1 MKRYTIYMAM
11 LFAFTLFSCSDEMKE
26 GVENDGNVPVAT
38 FNVTTRA
45 SDNSADNEISD
56 TQFTRLFLAER
67 LSEHAEND
75 GSETLETLHCDV
87 SNRFDLDGSTY
98 QLEGLKGQWYKFAFV
113 CVPDLNGMGSAMFV
127 GETKE
132 YSEEHDFNKL
142 MVDYLPVLV
151 YQASE
156 PTVANNDDLSVY
168 RKIIDR
174 WVDATNP
181 TSEDV
186 VLTRVTGQ
194 LILDMGKPADQFE
207 NPVSSITLT
216 VATPSRFYIRD
227 EAEDQVIVDDNTSE
241 KNFTINTSEKNF
253 TINVSDPKARQILR
267 VSLLPGE
274 LTDAK
279 VTVNY
284 GETSEEFVLQNE
296 NKEPIQIKKNTR
308 TTVLFNGM
316 HPDEFEVRYAGFDD
330 GNDAVIDVSGGD
342 KDEWNGVN

>member
-11 LFAFTLFSCSDEMKE
+11 LFAFALFSCSDEMKE
-26 GVENDGNVPVAT
+26 GGENDGNLPVAT

-45 SDNSADNEISD
+45 SDNSADNEISGK
-56 TQFTRLFLAER
+56 QFTRLFLAER
-67 LSEHAEND
+67 LSEHTD
-75 GSETLETLHCDV
+75 GSETLHCDA

-113 CVPDLNGMGSAMFV
+113 CVPDLNGMGGSAMFV
-127 GETKE
+127 GKTKD

-142 MVDYLPVLV
+142 MVDYQPVLD

-156 PTVANNDDLSVY
+156 PTAANNDDLSVY

-186 VLTRVTGQ
+186 ALTRVTGQ

-207 NPVSSITLT
+207 NQVSSITLT
-216 VATPSRFYIRD
+216 VTTPTRFYIRD
-227 EAEDQVIVDDNTSE
+227 EAEDQVIVDNVSKKD
-241 KNFTINTSEKNF
+241 F

-274 LTDAK
+274 LKNAK
-279 VTVNY
+279 VTVYFN
-284 GETSEEFVLQNE
+284 GGTLEEFVLQNE
-296 NKEPIQIKKNTR
+296 YEEPIQIKKNTR

-330 GNDAVIDVSGGD
+330 GGDAVIDVPDNG
-342 KDEWNGVN
+342 WNGWQ

>member
-11 LFAFTLFSCSDEMKE
+11 LFAFALFSCSDEMKE
-26 GVENDGNVPVAT
+26 GGENDGNVPVAT

-45 SDNSADNEISD
+45 SDNSADNEITD
-56 TQFTRLFLAER
+56 KQFTRLFLAER
-67 LSEHAEND
+67 LSEHTD
-75 GSETLETLHCDV
+75 SSETLHCDA

-113 CVPDLNGMGSAMFV
+113 CVPALNGMGSTMFV

-132 YSEEHDFNKL
+132 YSDEHDFNKL
-142 MVDYLPVLV
+142 MVDYRPVLD
-151 YQASE
+151 YQASK
-156 PTVANNDDLSVY
+156 PTAANNDDLSVY
-168 RKIIDR
+168 RKIMDR

-186 VLTRVTGQ
+186 ALTRVTGQ

-216 VATPSRFYIRD
+216 VTTPTRFYIRD
-227 EAEDQVIVDDNTSE
+227 EAEDQVIVADESE
-241 KNFTINTSEKNF
+241 EYF
-253 TINVSDPKARQILR
+253 TINVSEQKTRHIFR

-274 LTDAK
+274 LTGAK
-279 VTVNY
+279 VTVNFE

-296 NKEPIQIKKNTR
+296 NKELIQIKKNTR

>member
-11 LFAFTLFSCSDEMKE
+11 LLAFTLFSCSDEMKE
-26 GVENDGNVPVAT
+26 GGENDGNLPVAT

-45 SDNSADNEISD
+45 SDNSADNEISGK
-56 TQFTRLFLAER
+56 QFTRLFLAER
-67 LSEHAEND
+67 LSEHTESD
-75 GSETLETLHCDV
+75 GSETLHCDA

-113 CVPDLNGMGSAMFV
+113 CVPDLNDKMGSEMFV
-127 GETKE
+127 GETTK

-142 MVDYLPVLV
+142 MVDYQPVLD

-156 PTVANNDDLSVY
+156 HTAANNDDLSVY

-186 VLTRVTGQ
+186 ALTRVTGQ

-207 NPVSSITLT
+207 NQVSSITLT
-216 VATPSRFYIRD
+216 VTTPTRFYIRD
-227 EAEDQVIVDDNTSE
+227 KAEDQVIVRDVDKKESTFKIYIKE
-241 KNFTINTSEKNF
+241 
-253 TINVSDPKARQILR
+253 SDQKTRQILR

-279 VTVNY
+279 VTVSFSE
-284 GETSEEFVLQNE
+284 GTPEEFVLQNE
-296 NKEPIQIKKNTR
+296 YEEPILIKKNTR

-316 HPDEFEVRYAGFDD
+316 HTDEFEVRYAGFDD
-330 GNDAVIDVSGGD
+330 GGDATIDVDDD
-342 KDEWNGVN
+342 KWDGE

>member
-11 LFAFTLFSCSDEMKE
+11 LFAFALFSCSDEMKE
-26 GVENDGNVPVAT
+26 GGENDGNVPVAT

-45 SDNSADNEISD
+45 SDNSADNEISGK
-56 TQFTRLFLAER
+56 QFTRLFLAER
-67 LSEHAEND
+67 LSEHTD
-75 GSETLETLHCDV
+75 GSETLHCDA

-113 CVPDLNGMGSAMFV
+113 CVPDLNGMGGSAMFV
-127 GETKE
+127 GETKD

-142 MVDYLPVLV
+142 MVDYQPVLV

-156 PTVANNDDLSVY
+156 PTAANNDDLSVY

-186 VLTRVTGQ
+186 ALTRVTGQ

-207 NPVSSITLT
+207 NQVSSITLT
-216 VATPSRFYIRD
+216 VTTPTRFYIRD
-227 EAEDQVIVDDNTSE
+227 KAEDQVIVDNVSE
-241 KNFTINTSEKNF
+241 NDF
-253 TINVSDPKARQILR
+253 TINVSDQKTRQILR

-274 LTDAK
+274 LKNAK
-279 VTVNY
+279 VTVYFN
-284 GETSEEFVLQNE
+284 GGTSEEFVLQNE

-316 HPDEFEVRYAGFDD
+316 HTDEFEVRYAGFDD
-330 GNDAVIDVSGGD
+330 GGDAVIDVPDNG
-342 KDEWNGVN
+342 WNGWQ

>member
-26 GVENDGNVPVAT
+26 GGGNDGNVPVAT
-38 FNVTTRA
+38 FNVTTRV

-56 TQFTRLFLAER
+56 NQFTRLFLAER
-67 LSEHAEND
+67 LSEHTEND
-75 GSETLETLHCDV
+75 GSETLHCDA

-113 CVPDLNGMGSAMFV
+113 CVPALNDKMGSEMFV
-127 GETKE
+127 GETTK

-142 MVDYLPVLV
+142 MVDYQPVLR

-156 PTVANNDDLSVY
+156 PIAANNDDLSVY

-186 VLTRVTGQ
+186 ALTRVTGQ

-207 NPVSSITLT
+207 NQVSSITLT
-216 VATPSRFYIRD
+216 VTTPVRFYIRD
-227 EAEDQVIVDDNTSE
+227 EAEDQVIVADESE
-241 KNFTINTSEKNF
+241 KYF
-253 TINVSDPKARQILR
+253 TINVSEQKTRQILR

-274 LTDAK
+274 LKNAK
-279 VTVNY
+279 VTVYFN
-284 GETSEEFVLQNE
+284 GGTLEEFVLQNE

-316 HPDEFEVRYAGFDD
+316 HTDEFEVRYAGFDD
-330 GNDAVIDVSGGD
+330 GGDAEIGVADDV
-342 KDEWNGVN
+342 WN

>member
-26 GVENDGNVPVAT
+26 GGENDGNVPVAT

-56 TQFTRLFLAER
+56 KQFTRLFLAER
-67 LSEHAEND
+67 LSEHTESG
-75 GSETLETLHCDV
+75 GSETLHCDA

-113 CVPDLNGMGSAMFV
+113 CVPALNDKMGSEMFV
-127 GETKE
+127 GETID

-142 MVDYLPVLV
+142 MVDYQPVLD

-156 PTVANNDDLSVY
+156 PTAANNDDLSVY

-186 VLTRVTGQ
+186 ALTRVTGQ

-207 NPVSSITLT
+207 NQVSSITLT
-216 VATPSRFYIRD
+216 VTTPTRFYIRD
-227 EAEDQVIVDDNTSE
+227 EAEDQVIVSDESGKD
-241 KNFTINTSEKNF
+241 F
-253 TINVSDPKARQILR
+253 TINVSEQKTRQILR

-274 LTDAK
+274 LTGAK
-279 VTVNY
+279 VTVNFE
-284 GETSEEFVLQNE
+284 GATSEEFVLQNE
-296 NKEPIQIKKNTR
+296 NEEPIQIKKNTR

-316 HPDEFEVRYAGFDD
+316 HTDEFEVRYAGFDD
-330 GNDAVIDVSGGD
+330 GGDSTIDVDDD
-342 KDEWNGVN
+342 KWDGE

>member
-11 LFAFTLFSCSDEMKE
+11 LFAFALFSCSDEMKE
-26 GVENDGNVPVAT
+26 GGENDGNLPVAT
-38 FNVTTRA
+38 FKVTTRA

-56 TQFTRLFLAER
+56 KQFTRLFLAER
-67 LSEHAEND
+67 LSEHTD
-75 GSETLETLHCDV
+75 GSETLHCDA

-113 CVPDLNGMGSAMFV
+113 CVPDLKGMGGGSAMFV
-127 GETKE
+127 GETKD

-142 MVDYLPVLV
+142 MVDYQPVLV

-156 PTVANNDDLSVY
+156 PTAANNDDLSVY

-186 VLTRVTGQ
+186 ALTRVTGQ

-207 NPVSSITLT
+207 NQVSSITLT
-216 VATPSRFYIRD
+216 VITPTRFYIRD
-227 EAEDQVIVDDNTSE
+227 EAEDQVIVYNVSE
-241 KNFTINTSEKNF
+241 NDF
-253 TINVSDPKARQILR
+253 TINVSEQKTRQILR

-274 LTDAK
+274 LKNAK
-279 VTVNY
+279 VTVYFN
-284 GETSEEFVLQNE
+284 GGTSEEFVLQNE

-316 HPDEFEVRYAGFDD
+316 HTDEFEVRYAGFDD
-330 GNDAVIDVSGGD
+330 GGDATIDVDDD
-342 KDEWNGVN
+342 KWDGE

>member
-11 LFAFTLFSCSDEMKE
+11 LFAFALFSCSDEMKE
-26 GVENDGNVPVAT
+26 SGENDGNVPVAT

-45 SDNSADNEISD
+45 SDNSADNEISGK
-56 TQFTRLFLAER
+56 QFTRLFLAER
-67 LSEHAEND
+67 LSEHTD
-75 GSETLETLHCDV
+75 GSETLHCDA

-113 CVPDLNGMGSAMFV
+113 CVPDLNDEMGSEMFV
-127 GETKE
+127 GGEATD

-142 MVDYLPVLV
+142 MVDYLPVLD

-156 PTVANNDDLSVY
+156 PTAANNDDLSVY

-186 VLTRVTGQ
+186 ALTRVTGQ

-207 NPVSSITLT
+207 NQVSSITLT
-216 VATPSRFYIRD
+216 VITPTRFYIRD
-227 EAEDQVIVDDNTSE
+227 KAEDQVIVDNVSE
-241 KNFTINTSEKNF
+241 NDF
-253 TINVSDPKARQILR
+253 TINVLDPKARQILR

-279 VTVNY
+279 VTVYFN
-284 GETSEEFVLQNE
+284 GGTSEEFVLQNE
-296 NKEPIQIKKNTR
+296 YEEPILIKKNTR

-316 HPDEFEVRYAGFDD
+316 HTDEFEVRYAGFDD
-330 GNDAVIDVSGGD
+330 GGDATIDVDDD
-342 KDEWNGVN
+342 KWDGE

>member
-26 GVENDGNVPVAT
+26 GVENDGNMPVVT

-56 TQFTRLFLAER
+56 KQFTRLFLAER
-67 LSEHAEND
+67 LSEHTEND
-75 GSETLETLHCDV
+75 GSETLHCDV

-113 CVPDLNGMGSAMFV
+113 CVPALNGMGSTMFV

-132 YSEEHDFNKL
+132 YSDEHDFNKL
-142 MVDYLPVLV
+142 MVDYRPVLD
-151 YQASE
+151 YQASK
-156 PTVANNDDLSVY
+156 PTAANNDDLSVY
-168 RKIIDR
+168 RKIMDR

-186 VLTRVTGQ
+186 ALTRVTGQ

-216 VATPSRFYIRD
+216 VTTPTRFYIRD
-227 EAEDQVIVDDNTSE
+227 EAEDQVIVADESE
-241 KNFTINTSEKNF
+241 EYF
-253 TINVSDPKARQILR
+253 TINVSEQKTRHIFR

-274 LTDAK
+274 LTGAK
-279 VTVNY
+279 VTVNFE

-316 HPDEFEVRYAGFDD
+316 HTDEFEVRYAGFDD

>member
-11 LFAFTLFSCSDEMKE
+11 LFAFALFSCSDEMKE
-26 GVENDGNVPVAT
+26 GGENDGNVPVAT

-45 SDNSADNEISD
+45 SDNSADNEISGK
-56 TQFTRLFLAER
+56 QFTRLFLAER
-67 LSEHAEND
+67 LSEHTD
-75 GSETLETLHCDV
+75 GSETLHCDA

-113 CVPDLNGMGSAMFV
+113 CVPDLNDNMGSAMFEAKSEPY
-127 GETKE
+127 ET
-132 YSEEHDFNKL
+132 EHDFNKL
-142 MVDYLPVLV
+142 LVDYGPVLD
-151 YQASE
+151 YQELESTAKNE
-156 PTVANNDDLSVY
+156 DDLAVY

-186 VLTRVTGQ
+186 VLTRMTGQ

-216 VATPSRFYIRD
+216 VTTPSRFYIRD
-227 EAEDQVIVDDNTSE
+227 EAEDQVIVDNASE
-241 KNFTINTSEKNF
+241 KKF
-253 TINVSDPKARQILR
+253 TINVSDLKARQILR

-274 LTDAK
+274 LTGAK

-284 GETSEEFVLQNE
+284 GETSEGFVLQNE

-316 HPDEFEVRYAGFDD
+316 HTDEFEVRYAGFDD
-330 GNDAVIDVSGGD
+330 GGDAEIGVADDV
-342 KDEWNGVN
+342 WN

>member
-26 GVENDGNVPVAT
+26 GVENDSNVPVAT

-56 TQFTRLFLAER
+56 KQFTRLFLAER
-67 LSEHAEND
+67 LSEHTD
-75 GSETLETLHCDV
+75 GSETLHCDA

-113 CVPDLNGMGSAMFV
+113 CVPDLNGIGGSAMFV

-132 YSEEHDFNKL
+132 YSEEHDFKKL
-142 MVDYLPVLV
+142 MVDYQPVLD
-151 YQASE
+151 YQASD
-156 PTVANNDDLSVY
+156 PTAANNDDLSVY

-186 VLTRVTGQ
+186 ALTRVTGQ

-207 NPVSSITLT
+207 NQVSSITLT
-216 VATPSRFYIRD
+216 VTTPTRFYIRD
-227 EAEDQVIVDDNTSE
+227 EAEDQVIVADESE
-241 KNFTINTSEKNF
+241 KYF
-253 TINVSDPKARQILR
+253 TINVSEQETRHILR

-279 VTVNY
+279 VTVNFK
-284 GETSEEFVLQNE
+284 GEASEEFVLQNE

-316 HPDEFEVRYAGFDD
+316 HTDEFEVRYAGFDD

>member
-56 TQFTRLFLAER
+56 KQFTRLFLAER
-67 LSEHAEND
+67 LSEHTESD
-75 GSETLETLHCDV
+75 GSETLHCDV

-113 CVPDLNGMGSAMFV
+113 CVPALNDMGSAMFV

-132 YSEEHDFNKL
+132 YSKEHDFNKL
-142 MVDYLPVLV
+142 MVDYQPVLD
-151 YQASE
+151 YQALD
-156 PTVANNDDLSVY
+156 PTAANNDDLSVY

-186 VLTRVTGQ
+186 ALTRVTGQ

>member
-11 LFAFTLFSCSDEMKE
+11 LFAFALFSCSDEMKE
-26 GVENDGNVPVAT
+26 GGENDGNLPVAT

-45 SDNSADNEISD
+45 SDNSADNEITD
-56 TQFTRLFLAER
+56 KQFTRLFLAER
-67 LSEHAEND
+67 LSEHTD
-75 GSETLETLHCDV
+75 GSETLHCDA

-113 CVPDLNGMGSAMFV
+113 CVPDLNGMGGSAMFV
-127 GETKE
+127 GKTKD

-142 MVDYLPVLV
+142 MVDYQPVLV

-156 PTVANNDDLSVY
+156 PTAANNDDLSVY

-186 VLTRVTGQ
+186 ALTRVTGQ

-216 VATPSRFYIRD
+216 VTTPSRFYIRD
-227 EAEDQVIVDDNTSE
+227 EAEDQVIVDNASE
-241 KNFTINTSEKNF
+241 KKF
-253 TINVSDPKARQILR
+253 TINVSDLKARQILR

-274 LTDAK
+274 LTGAK

-342 KDEWNGVN
+342 KDEWYGVN

>member
-11 LFAFTLFSCSDEMKE
+11 LFAFALFSCSDEIKE
-26 GVENDGNVPVAT
+26 GGENDGNLPVAT

-45 SDNSADNEISD
+45 SDNSADNEITD
-56 TQFTRLFLAER
+56 KQFTRLFLAER
-67 LSEHAEND
+67 LSEHTD
-75 GSETLETLHCDV
+75 SSETLHCDA

-113 CVPDLNGMGSAMFV
+113 CVPDLPDLPDEMGSEMFV
-127 GETKE
+127 GGEATD

-142 MVDYLPVLV
+142 MVDYQPVLD
-151 YQASE
+151 YQALE
-156 PTVANNDDLSVY
+156 PTAANNDDLSVY

-186 VLTRVTGQ
+186 ALTRVTGQ

-216 VATPSRFYIRD
+216 VTTPTRFYIRD
-227 EAEDQVIVDDNTSE
+227 KAEDQVIVRDGDKKESTFKIYIE
-241 KNFTINTSEKNF
+241 E
-253 TINVSDPKARQILR
+253 SDQKTRQILC

-274 LTDAK
+274 LTGAK
-279 VTVNY
+279 VTVNFE
-284 GETSEEFVLQNE
+284 GEASEEFVLQNE

-316 HPDEFEVRYAGFDD
+316 HTDEFEVRYAGFDD
-330 GNDAVIDVSGGD
+330 GGDSTIDVDDD
-342 KDEWNGVN
+342 KWDGE

>member
-11 LFAFTLFSCSDEMKE
+11 LFAFALFSCSDEMKE
-26 GVENDGNVPVAT
+26 GGENDGNVPVAT

-45 SDNSADNEISD
+45 SDNSADNEITD
-56 TQFTRLFLAER
+56 KQFTRLFLAER
-67 LSEHAEND
+67 LSKHTD
-75 GSETLETLHCDV
+75 GSETLHCDA

-113 CVPDLNGMGSAMFV
+113 CVPDLNGMGGSAMFV
-127 GETKE
+127 GETKD

-142 MVDYLPVLV
+142 MVDYQPVLR

-156 PTVANNDDLSVY
+156 PTAANNDDLSVY

-186 VLTRVTGQ
+186 ALTRVTGQ

-207 NPVSSITLT
+207 NQVSSITLT
-216 VATPSRFYIRD
+216 VTTPTRFYIRD
-227 EAEDQVIVDDNTSE
+227 EAEDQVIVDNVSE
-241 KNFTINTSEKNF
+241 NDF
-253 TINVSDPKARQILR
+253 TINVSEQKTRQILR

-274 LTDAK
+274 LKNAK
-279 VTVNY
+279 VTVYFN
-284 GETSEEFVLQNE
+284 GGTSEEFVLQNE
-296 NKEPIQIKKNTR
+296 NKEPILIKKNTR

-316 HPDEFEVRYAGFDD
+316 HTDEFEVRYAGFDD
-330 GNDAVIDVSGGD
+330 GGDAEIGVADDV
-342 KDEWNGVN
+342 WN

>member
-11 LFAFTLFSCSDEMKE
+11 LFTFTLFSCSDEMKE
-26 GVENDGNVPVAT
+26 GGENDGNVPVAT

-45 SDNSADNEISD
+45 SDNSADNEISGK
-56 TQFTRLFLAER
+56 QFTRLFLAER
-67 LSEHAEND
+67 LSEHTD
-75 GSETLETLHCDV
+75 GSETLHCDA

-113 CVPDLNGMGSAMFV
+113 CVPALNGMGSAMFV
-127 GETKE
+127 GKTKE
-132 YSEEHDFNKL
+132 YSDEHDFNKL
-142 MVDYLPVLV
+142 MVDYRPVLD

-156 PTVANNDDLSVY
+156 PTAANNDDLSVY

-186 VLTRVTGQ
+186 ALTRVTGQ

-207 NPVSSITLT
+207 NQVSSITLT
-216 VATPSRFYIRD
+216 VTTPTRFYIRD
-227 EAEDQVIVDDNTSE
+227 EAEDQVIVDIVDNVYE
-241 KNFTINTSEKNF
+241 NDF
-253 TINVSDPKARQILR
+253 TINVSDQKTRQILR

-274 LTDAK
+274 LTGAK
-279 VTVNY
+279 VTVYFN
-284 GETSEEFVLQNE
+284 GGTSEEFVLQNE

-316 HPDEFEVRYAGFDD
+316 HTDEFEVRYAGFDD

>member
-26 GVENDGNVPVAT
+26 GGENDGNLPVAT
-38 FNVTTRA
+38 FKVTTRA
-45 SDNSADNEISD
+45 SDNSADNEISGK
-56 TQFTRLFLAER
+56 QFTRLFLAER
-67 LSEHAEND
+67 LSEHTD
-75 GSETLETLHCDV
+75 GSETLHCDA

-113 CVPDLNGMGSAMFV
+113 CVPALNGMGSAMFV
-127 GETKE
+127 GETND

-142 MVDYLPVLV
+142 MVDYQPVLD
-151 YQASE
+151 YQAPD
-156 PTVANNDDLSVY
+156 PTAANNDDLSVY

-186 VLTRVTGQ
+186 ALTRVTGQ

-216 VATPSRFYIRD
+216 VTTPTRFYIRD
-227 EAEDQVIVDDNTSE
+227 KAEDQVIVDNVSE
-241 KNFTINTSEKNF
+241 NDF
-253 TINVSDPKARQILR
+253 TINVSDQKTRQILR

-274 LTDAK
+274 LKNAK
-279 VTVNY
+279 VTVYFN
-284 GETSEEFVLQNE
+284 GGTSEEFVLQNE

-316 HPDEFEVRYAGFDD
+316 HTDEFEVRYAGFDD
-330 GNDAVIDVSGGD
+330 GGDAEIGVADDV
-342 KDEWNGVN
+342 WN

>member
-113 CVPDLNGMGSAMFV
+113 CVPDLNDKMGSEMFV
-127 GETKE
+127 GGEATD

-142 MVDYLPVLV
+142 MVDYQPVLD
-151 YQASE
+151 YQAPD
-156 PTVANNDDLSVY
+156 PTAANNDDLSVY

-186 VLTRVTGQ
+186 ALTRVTGQ

-207 NPVSSITLT
+207 NQVSSITLT
-216 VATPSRFYIRD
+216 VITPTRFYIRD
-227 EAEDQVIVDDNTSE
+227 KAEDQVIVADESE
-241 KNFTINTSEKNF
+241 KYF
-253 TINVSDPKARQILR
+253 TINVSKQKTRQILR

-274 LTDAK
+274 LKNAK
-279 VTVNY
+279 VTVYFN
-284 GETSEEFVLQNE
+284 GGTSEEFVLQNPLAE
-296 NKEPIQIKKNTR
+296 LN
-308 TTVLFNGM
+308 
-316 HPDEFEVRYAGFDD
+316 
-330 GNDAVIDVSGGD
+330 
-342 KDEWNGVN
+342 

>member
-113 CVPDLNGMGSAMFV
+113 CVPALNGMGSAMFV

-151 YQASE
+151 YQALE
-156 PTVANNDDLSVY
+156 PTAANNNDLSVY

-186 VLTRVTGQ
+186 ALTRVTGQ

-216 VATPSRFYIRD
+216 VTIPSRFYIRD

-241 KNFTINTSEKNF
+241 KNFTIN
-253 TINVSDPKARQILR
+253 VSDPKTRQILR

-274 LTDAK
+274 LTSAK
-279 VTVNY
+279 VTVNFE

-316 HPDEFEVRYAGFDD
+316 HTDEFEVRYAGFDD
-330 GNDAVIDVSGGD
+330 GNDAVIDVDDD
-342 KDEWNGVN
+342 KWDGE

>member
-11 LFAFTLFSCSDEMKE
+11 LFAFALFSCSDEMKE
-26 GVENDGNVPVAT
+26 GGENEGNLPVAT

-45 SDNSADNEISD
+45 SDNSADNEISGK
-56 TQFTRLFLAER
+56 QFTRLFLAER
-67 LSEHAEND
+67 LSEHTD
-75 GSETLETLHCDV
+75 GNETLHCDA

-113 CVPDLNGMGSAMFV
+113 CVPDLNDEMGSEMFV
-127 GETKE
+127 GGEATD

-142 MVDYLPVLV
+142 MVDYQPVLR
-151 YQASE
+151 YQASKL
-156 PTVANNDDLSVY
+156 TAANNDDLSVY

-186 VLTRVTGQ
+186 ALTRVTGQ

-207 NPVSSITLT
+207 NQVSSITLT
-216 VATPSRFYIRD
+216 VTTPTRFYIRD
-227 EAEDQVIVDDNTSE
+227 EAEDQVIVDNASKSD
-241 KNFTINTSEKNF
+241 F
-253 TINVSDPKARQILR
+253 TINVSEQKTRQILR

-279 VTVNY
+279 VTVNFE
-284 GETSEEFVLQNE
+284 GGTSEEFVLQNE
-296 NKEPIQIKKNTR
+296 YEEPILIKKNTR

-316 HPDEFEVRYAGFDD
+316 HTDEFEVRYAGFDD
-330 GNDAVIDVSGGD
+330 GGDAEIGVADDV
-342 KDEWNGVN
+342 WN

>member
-11 LFAFTLFSCSDEMKE
+11 LFAFALFSCSDEMKE
-26 GVENDGNVPVAT
+26 GGENDGNVPVAT

-45 SDNSADNEISD
+45 SDNSADNEISGK
-56 TQFTRLFLAER
+56 QFTRLFLAER
-67 LSEHAEND
+67 LSEHTD
-75 GSETLETLHCDV
+75 GSETLHCDA

-113 CVPDLNGMGSAMFV
+113 CVPDLNDKMGSEMFV
-127 GETKE
+127 GETTK

-142 MVDYLPVLV
+142 MVDYQPVLV

-186 VLTRVTGQ
+186 ALTRVTGQ

-207 NPVSSITLT
+207 NQVSSITLT
-216 VATPSRFYIRD
+216 VTTPTRFYIRD
-227 EAEDQVIVDDNTSE
+227 KAEDQVIVADESE
-241 KNFTINTSEKNF
+241 KYF
-253 TINVSDPKARQILR
+253 TINVSKQKTRQILR

-274 LTDAK
+274 LKNAK
-279 VTVNY
+279 VTVYFN
-284 GETSEEFVLQNE
+284 GGTSEEFVLQNE

>member
-26 GVENDGNVPVAT
+26 GVENDGNMPVVT

-56 TQFTRLFLAER
+56 KQFTRLFLAER
-67 LSEHAEND
+67 LSEHTEND
-75 GSETLETLHCDV
+75 GSETLHCDV

-113 CVPDLNGMGSAMFV
+113 CVPALNGMGSTMFV

-132 YSEEHDFNKL
+132 YSDEHDFNKL
-142 MVDYLPVLV
+142 MVDYRPVLD
-151 YQASE
+151 YQASK
-156 PTVANNDDLSVY
+156 PTAANNDDLSVY
-168 RKIIDR
+168 RKIMDR

-186 VLTRVTGQ
+186 ALTRVTGQ

-216 VATPSRFYIRD
+216 VTTPTRFYIRD
-227 EAEDQVIVDDNTSE
+227 EAEDQVIVADESE
-241 KNFTINTSEKNF
+241 EYF
-253 TINVSDPKARQILR
+253 TINVSEQKTRHIFR

-274 LTDAK
+274 LTGAK
-279 VTVNY
+279 VTVNFE

-316 HPDEFEVRYAGFDD
+316 HTDEFEVRYAGFDD
-330 GNDAVIDVSGGD
+330 GNGAVIDVDDD
-342 KDEWNGVN
+342 KWDGE

>member
-11 LFAFTLFSCSDEMKE
+11 LFAFALFSCSDEMKE
-26 GVENDGNVPVAT
+26 GGENEGNVPVAT

-56 TQFTRLFLAER
+56 KQFTRLFLAER
-67 LSEHAEND
+67 LSEHTESD
-75 GSETLETLHCDV
+75 GSETLHCDA

-113 CVPDLNGMGSAMFV
+113 CVPALNDKMGSEMFV
-127 GETKE
+127 GETTK

-142 MVDYLPVLV
+142 MVDYQPVLD
-151 YQASE
+151 YQALE
-156 PTVANNDDLSVY
+156 PTAANNDDLSVY
-168 RKIIDR
+168 REIIDR

-186 VLTRVTGQ
+186 ALTRVTGQ

-207 NPVSSITLT
+207 NQVSSITLT
-216 VATPSRFYIRD
+216 VATPTRFYIRD
-227 EAEDQVIVDDNTSE
+227 EAEDQVIVADESE
-241 KNFTINTSEKNF
+241 KYF
-253 TINVSDPKARQILR
+253 TINVSEQKTRQILR

-279 VTVNY
+279 VTVNFK
-284 GETSEEFVLQNE
+284 GEASEEFVLQNE

-330 GNDAVIDVSGGD
+330 GNDAVIDVDDD
-342 KDEWNGVN
+342 KWDGE

>member
-56 TQFTRLFLAER
+56 KQFTRLFLAER
-67 LSEHAEND
+67 LSEHTESD
-75 GSETLETLHCDV
+75 GSETLHCDV

-113 CVPDLNGMGSAMFV
+113 CVPDLNGIGGSAMFV

-132 YSEEHDFNKL
+132 YSEEHDFKKL
-142 MVDYLPVLV
+142 MVDYQPVLD
-151 YQASE
+151 YQASD
-156 PTVANNDDLSVY
+156 PTAANNDDLSVY

-186 VLTRVTGQ
+186 ALTRVTGQ

-216 VATPSRFYIRD
+216 VTIPSRFYIRD

-241 KNFTINTSEKNF
+241 KNFTIN
-253 TINVSDPKARQILR
+253 VSDQKTRQILR

-274 LTDAK
+274 LTSAK
-279 VTVNY
+279 VTVNFE

-316 HPDEFEVRYAGFDD
+316 HTDEFEVRYAGFDD
-330 GNDAVIDVSGGD
+330 GNDAVIDVDDD
-342 KDEWNGVN
+342 KWDGE

>member
-11 LFAFTLFSCSDEMKE
+11 LFAFALFSCSDEMKE
-26 GVENDGNVPVAT
+26 SGENDGNVPVAT

-45 SDNSADNEISD
+45 SDNSADNEISGK
-56 TQFTRLFLAER
+56 QFTRLFLAER
-67 LSEHAEND
+67 LSEHTD
-75 GSETLETLHCDV
+75 GSETLHCDA

-113 CVPDLNGMGSAMFV
+113 CVPDLNDEMGSEMFV
-127 GETKE
+127 GGEATD

-142 MVDYLPVLV
+142 MVDYLPVLD

-156 PTVANNDDLSVY
+156 PTAANNDDLSVY

-186 VLTRVTGQ
+186 ALTRVTGQ

-207 NPVSSITLT
+207 NQVSSITLT
-216 VATPSRFYIRD
+216 VITPTRFYIRD
-227 EAEDQVIVDDNTSE
+227 KAEDQVIVDNVSE
-241 KNFTINTSEKNF
+241 NDF
-253 TINVSDPKARQILR
+253 TINVLDPKARQILR

-279 VTVNY
+279 VTVYFN
-284 GETSEEFVLQNE
+284 GGTSEEFVLQNE
-296 NKEPIQIKKNTR
+296 NKEPILIKKNTR

-316 HPDEFEVRYAGFDD
+316 HTDEFEVRYAGFDD
-330 GNDAVIDVSGGD
+330 GGDAEIGVADDV
-342 KDEWNGVN
+342 WN

>member
-75 GSETLETLHCDV
+75 SSETLETLHCDV

-113 CVPDLNGMGSAMFV
+113 CVPALNGMGSAMFV

-216 VATPSRFYIRD
+216 VTTPSRFYIRD

-241 KNFTINTSEKNF
+241 KEF
-253 TINVSDPKARQILR
+253 TINVSDPKTRQILR

>member
-11 LFAFTLFSCSDEMKE
+11 LFAFTLFSCSDDMKE
-26 GVENDGNVPVAT
+26 GGENDGNVPVAT

-45 SDNSADNEISD
+45 SDNSADNEISGK
-56 TQFTRLFLAER
+56 QFTRLFLAER
-67 LSEHAEND
+67 LSEHTD
-75 GSETLETLHCDV
+75 GSETLHCDA

-113 CVPDLNGMGSAMFV
+113 CVPDLNGMGGSAMFV
-127 GETKE
+127 GETKD

-142 MVDYLPVLV
+142 MVDYQPVLR
-151 YQASE
+151 YQASK
-156 PTVANNDDLSVY
+156 PTAANNDDLSVY

-186 VLTRVTGQ
+186 ALTRVTGQ

-207 NPVSSITLT
+207 NQVSSIKLT
-216 VATPSRFYIRD
+216 VTTPTRFYIRD
-227 EAEDQVIVDDNTSE
+227 KAEDQVIVADESE
-241 KNFTINTSEKNF
+241 KYF

-274 LTDAK
+274 LTGAK
-279 VTVNY
+279 VTVSFRE
-284 GETSEEFVLQNE
+284 GTPEEFVLQNE

-316 HPDEFEVRYAGFDD
+316 HTDEFEVRYAGFDD
-330 GNDAVIDVSGGD
+330 GGDAEIGVADDV
-342 KDEWNGVN
+342 WN

>member
-11 LFAFTLFSCSDEMKE
+11 LFAFALFSCSDEMKE
-26 GVENDGNVPVAT
+26 GGENEGNVPVAT

-56 TQFTRLFLAER
+56 KQFTRLFLAER
-67 LSEHAEND
+67 LSEHTD
-75 GSETLETLHCDV
+75 SIETLHCDA

-113 CVPDLNGMGSAMFV
+113 CVPDLNDEMGSEMFV
-127 GETKE
+127 GETTK

-142 MVDYLPVLV
+142 MVDYLPVLD

-156 PTVANNDDLSVY
+156 PTAANNDDLSVY

-186 VLTRVTGQ
+186 ALTRVTGQ

-207 NPVSSITLT
+207 NQVSSITLT
-216 VATPSRFYIRD
+216 VTTPTRFYIRD
-227 EAEDQVIVDDNTSE
+227 EAEDQVIVDNVSE
-241 KNFTINTSEKNF
+241 NDF

-279 VTVNY
+279 VTVYFN
-284 GETSEEFVLQNE
+284 GGTSEEFVLQNE

-316 HPDEFEVRYAGFDD
+316 HTDEFEVRYAGFDD
-330 GNDAVIDVSGGD
+330 GGDAEIGVADDV
-342 KDEWNGVN
+342 WN

>member
-26 GVENDGNVPVAT
+26 GGENDGNVPVAT

-45 SDNSADNEISD
+45 SDNSADNEISGK
-56 TQFTRLFLAER
+56 QFTRLFLAER
-67 LSEHAEND
+67 LSEHTD
-75 GSETLETLHCDV
+75 SSETLHCDA

-113 CVPDLNGMGSAMFV
+113 CVPDLNDEMGSEMFV
-127 GETKE
+127 GGEATD

-142 MVDYLPVLV
+142 MVDYQPVLD
-151 YQASE
+151 YQAPD
-156 PTVANNDDLSVY
+156 PTAANNDDLSVY

-186 VLTRVTGQ
+186 ALTRVTGQ

-207 NPVSSITLT
+207 NQVSSITLT
-216 VATPSRFYIRD
+216 VTTPTRFYIRD
-227 EAEDQVIVDDNTSE
+227 EAEDQVIVDNVSE
-241 KNFTINTSEKNF
+241 NDF
-253 TINVSDPKARQILR
+253 TINVSDQKTRQILR

-274 LTDAK
+274 LTGAK

-316 HPDEFEVRYAGFDD
+316 HTDEFEVRYAGFDD
-330 GNDAVIDVSGGD
+330 GGDSTIDVDDD
-342 KDEWNGVN
+342 KWDGE

>member
-11 LFAFTLFSCSDEMKE
+11 LFAFALFSCSDEMKE
-26 GVENDGNVPVAT
+26 GGENDGNLPVAT

-45 SDNSADNEISD
+45 SDNSADNEISGK
-56 TQFTRLFLAER
+56 QFTRLFLAER
-67 LSEHAEND
+67 LSEHTD
-75 GSETLETLHCDV
+75 SIETLHCDA

-113 CVPDLNGMGSAMFV
+113 CVPALNDKMGSEMFV
-127 GETKE
+127 GETTK

-142 MVDYLPVLV
+142 MVDYQPVLV

-156 PTVANNDDLSVY
+156 PTAANNDDLSVY

-186 VLTRVTGQ
+186 ALTRVTGQ

-207 NPVSSITLT
+207 NQVSSITLT
-216 VATPSRFYIRD
+216 VTTPTRFYIRD
-227 EAEDQVIVDDNTSE
+227 EAKDQVIVADESE
-241 KNFTINTSEKNF
+241 KYF
-253 TINVSDPKARQILR
+253 TINVSEQKTRHILR

-274 LTDAK
+274 LTGAK
-279 VTVNY
+279 VTVNFE
-284 GETSEEFVLQNE
+284 GEASEEFVLQNE

-316 HPDEFEVRYAGFDD
+316 HTDEFEVRYAGFDD